1 MAWVACSK
9 APLVACYAD
18 SIMHESSPQNNESR
32 FGQNGDTEMD
42 LIFFKEAKQ
51 LTGCVQIQMTL

>member
-1 MAWVACSK
+1 M
-9 APLVACYAD
+9 ACYAD